1 VIPHSACRTPH
12 SAHRGSVVGVVL
24 AAGSSSRLGRTKQL
38 LPLGGRP
45 LLARTLDNAARSSL
59 DAIVVVLGHDAQAIQ
74 SQVDF
79 PAANARVVVNERYRE
94 GQSTS
99 LHAGLAALPP
109 DAAAALFILGDQ
121 PLLGPA
127 VFDAILDA
135 YARTGGP
142 IVQPVYGGRRGN
154 PVLFDRALWPEL
166 AQVTGDQGARGVL
179 RAHQAEVVEVPIEG
193 EYYTDDIDTEEDY
206 QRLLAR
212 YARESAAE

>member
-1 VIPHSACRTPH
+1 
-12 SAHRGSVVGVVL
+12 VL
-24 AAGSSSRLGRTKQL
+24 AAGSSSRLGRPKQL

-59 DAIVVVLGHDAQAIQ
+59 DGIVVVLGHDAEAIQ
-74 SQVDF
+74 SKVDF
-79 PAANARVVVNERYRE
+79 AAASARVVVNERYRE

-109 DAAAALFILGDQ
+109 DATAALFILGDQ

-142 IVQPVYGGRRGN
+142 IVQPVYDGRRGN

-179 RAHQAEVVEVPIEG
+179 RAHQSEVVAVPIEG
-193 EYYTDDIDTEEDY
+193 EHYTDDIDTEEDY

-212 YARESAAE
+212 FAREVTTG